1 VARLQ
6 HFKNPLI
13 LSLLALSALA
23 ACSSSTPPPAATDAA
38 AAPAAAPAPATA
50 AGTAAPA
57 AATPDAAPKVDAT
70 AAAAAAASAAAEAS
84 PIETAAPLAPA
95 GQLPATK
102 WVAGKHYV
110 PLSPAQ
116 PTDAPAGKVE
126 VLEVFWYA
134 CPHCYALDP
143 ALEAWRKTKADYI
156 AFRRVPVT
164 WEDIHR
170 QHGRLFYTL
179 EALGKEQALH
189 GDVFETMHSVF
200 DARGNVTKQGNVMYA
215 QNNPAE
221 TLSAMVQ
228 YAKSKGIAQADFMGA
243 WNSFTVQSNMQR
255 ADDLVRRYRVEGV
268 PTIIINGKYVTD
280 EGMAGGPENI
290 IRIINDLAAS
300 ERPH

>member
-1 VARLQ
+1 VL

-13 LSLLALSALA
+13 LGCLALSALA
-23 ACSSSTPPPAATDAA
+23 ACSSNTPPVAATDAA
-38 AAPAAAPAPATA
+38 ATAAATPAPAAAP
-50 AGTAAPA
+50 PA
-57 AATPDAAPKVDAT
+57 AAPKAD
-70 AAAAAAASAAAEAS
+70 AAASAAAEAS
-84 PIETAAPLAPA
+84 PIETAAPLASA

-102 WVAGKHYV
+102 WVAGKNYV

-126 VLEVFWYA
+126 VIEVFWYA

-143 ALEAWRKTKADYI
+143 ALEAWRKTKPDYI
-156 AFRRVPVT
+156 EFRRVPVT

-179 EALGKEQALH
+179 EALGKEAALH
-189 GDVFETMHSVF
+189 SDVFETMHSAF
-200 DARGNVTKQGNVMYA
+200 DARGNVTKQGNLMYA
-215 QNNPAE
+215 PNNPAE

-228 YAKSKGIAQADFMGA
+228 YAKSKGISQADFMGA

-280 EGMAGGPENI
+280 EGMAGGPDNV
-290 IRIINDLAAS
+290 IRIINDLAAA

>member
-1 VARLQ
+1 VS
-6 HFKNPLI
+6 HFKSPLI
-13 LSLLALSALA
+13 LGLLALAALA
-23 ACSSSTPPPAATDAA
+23 ACSSSTPPPAAVGAASPAVAAPAPVAASGPATA
-38 AAPAAAPAPATA
+38 AAPAAAKADP
-50 AGTAAPA
+50 APA
-57 AATPDAAPKVDAT
+57 AAAD
-70 AAAAAAASAAAEAS
+70 AS

-95 GQLPATK
+95 GQLPTMK
-102 WVAGKHYV
+102 WVAGKHYT

-116 PTDAPAGKVE
+116 TTDAPAGKVE

-143 ALEAWRKTKADYI
+143 ALETWRKAKPDYV

-170 QHGRLFYTL
+170 QHAHLFYTL
-179 EALGKEQALH
+179 EALGKEAALH
-189 GDVFETMHSVF
+189 SDVFETMHSAF
-200 DARGNVTKQGNVMYA
+200 DARGNATHQGNLMYL
-215 QNNPAE
+215 QNNPQE

-228 YAKSKGIAQADFMGA
+228 YAKGKGISQADFMGA
-243 WNSFTVQSNMQR
+243 WSSFTVQSNLQR

-280 EGMAGGPENI
+280 EGMAGGPENLI
-290 IRIINDLAAS
+290 HLISDLAAS

>member
-1 VARLQ
+1 VQ
-6 HFKNPLI
+6 HYRNPLV
-13 LSLLALSALA
+13 LGLLALASLA
-23 ACSSSTPPPAATDAA
+23 ACSSGTPPPAATEAAAPAAAA
-38 AAPAAAPAPATA
+38 AAPAAAAT
-50 AGTAAPA
+50 PA
-57 AATPDAAPKVDAT
+57 AAPKAD
-70 AAAAAAASAAAEAS
+70 AAAAAAAAAEAS
-84 PIETAAPLAPA
+84 PLETAAPLAPA
-95 GQLPATK
+95 GQLPAGK
-102 WVAGKHYV
+102 WVAGKHYT

-116 PTDAPAGKVE
+116 TTDAPAGKVE

-143 ALEAWRKTKADYI
+143 ALEAWRKTKPDYI

-179 EALGKEQALH
+179 EALGKEAALH
-189 GDVFETMHSVF
+189 ADVFETMHSAF
-200 DARGNVTKQGNVMYA
+200 DARGNVTKQGNLMYA
-215 QNNPAE
+215 QNDPAE
-221 TLSAMVQ
+221 TFSAMTQ
-228 YAKSKGIAQADFMGA
+228 YAKSKGISEADFKAA
-243 WNSFTVQSNMQR
+243 WTSFTVQSNMQR